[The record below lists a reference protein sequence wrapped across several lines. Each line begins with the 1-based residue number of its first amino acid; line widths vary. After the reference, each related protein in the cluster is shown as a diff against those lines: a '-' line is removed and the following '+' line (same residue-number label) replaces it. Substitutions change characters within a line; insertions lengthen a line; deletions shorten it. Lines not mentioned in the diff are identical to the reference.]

1 MSHVYSTDLV
11 VRGYECS
18 TRRTVGLPTVLSY
31 LEHARWLWIL
41 EPDLGLLDELHRGSF
56 FVVHR
61 ATLSLARGFGLGT
74 ALTVRAALRS
84 VGRVTCEVEQDLV
97 RDDGVLLARAQ
108 VTAVWLG
115 PDFGLRRVPDV
126 TRRAVTDEP
135 LTAVVA
141 PASPGRG
148 SFLGPPE
155 WVADAVVER
164 VVARDVPEDAD
175 ERPFV
180 VQASDCDL
188 HGHVNNAAYLRIFED
203 ALGAPAL
210 RADVEYRGQAGP
222 GDVLRLRSWPHAAGR
237 GFALQRGDDVLCRA
251 VLSPGHFF
259 SDGWGGAGP
268 GSLA

>member
-1 MSHVYSTDLV
+1 MSHVFSTDLV

-41 EPDLGLLDELHRGSF
+41 EPDLGLVDELHRGSF

-61 ATLSLARGFGLGT
+61 ATLALARGFGLGT

-97 RDDGVLLARAQ
+97 RSDGVLLARAAL
-108 VTAVWLG
+108 TAVWLG
-115 PDFGLRRVPDV
+115 PDGSLRRVPEI

-135 LTAVVA
+135 LAAVEA
-141 PASPGRG
+141 PASPGREG
-148 SFLGPPE
+148 SFLAPPE
-155 WVADAVVER
+155 WVSDPVVER
-164 VVARDVPEDAD
+164 LVVREVPADAE

-180 VQASDCDL
+180 VRTSDCDL
-188 HGHVNNAAYLRIFED
+188 HGHVNNAAWLRIFED
-203 ALGAPAL
+203 ALGGPAL

-222 GDVLRLRSWPHAAGR
+222 GDALRLRSWPHPAGR

-251 VLSPGHFF
+251 VLQPG
-259 SDGWGGAGP
+259 G
-268 GSLA
+268 